1 MAARVMRFFEGL
13 GWTRE
18 QAAGITANLSAE
30 SGFDPSAVGDGGKA
44 YGVAQWHP
52 DRQEAFRE
60 WAGKD
65 IRQATLEDQLRFVH
79 YEMTE
84 GAEKRAG
91 ELLRAATSASSAG
104 AAVSKHYERP
114 AAREEEARS
123 RAAIAERILANA
135 QRPVVV
141 EMNSAEQADFER
153 ARLAAQADEAAQAL
167 MRANAAS
174 QFDSRSAGQYAAQVA
189 VSQPT
194 SGAQVT
200 IHQKT
205 DVNVSGGSDPN
216 ATAQAVVGAQGRV
229 NEELVRNMN
238 SAVN

>member
-1 MAARVMRFFEGL
+1 
-13 GWTRE
+13 
-18 QAAGITANLSAE
+18 
-30 SGFDPSAVGDGGKA
+30 
-44 YGVAQWHP
+44 
-52 DRQEAFRE
+52 
-60 WAGKD
+60 
-65 IRQATLEDQLRFVH
+65 
-79 YEMTE
+79 MTE